1 MTQRASQTTSHV
13 LAIISHALLRPSV
26 SSLVRQRKLSM
37 KAVRRAVHR
46 RRNPCAVQPRGGGG
60 HTAGGSAGGPRAAA
74 TDVEGSGWTAAGGA
88 APARGAPAATSIA
101 APIPEPQPP
110 RGRRG
115 GRPPAARAGRRR
127 RRRQKDG
134 VYCWRREARCRREKH
149 PPRCNGAGAVVAHW
163 RRPPRRWHCR
173 RRKATPPRRRRVA
186 DLRAKEASKIQNAA
200 MARVQCSHAIALTH
214 LRRRGLVSGGRG
226 GVAVAVGAGVRPR
239 HCAAGGWFWSLVR
252 WLLLL
257 FDWRLWSS
265 RGTPRCS
272 KKDLWASN
280 SFDIDP
286 STIFV
291 GCPGRFLDLGKTEK
305 SYTCP
310 TPRIIQNLGP
320 IGFLN

>member
-13 LAIISHALLRPSV
+13 VAIISHALLRPSV

-88 APARGAPAATSIA
+88 APARGAPAATIIA

-127 RRRQKDG
+127 QKDG
-134 VYCWRREARCRREKH
+134 VNCWRREARYRREKH
-149 PPRCNGAGAVVAHW
+149 PPRCNDAGAVVAHW
-163 RRPPRRWHCR
+163 RRSPRRWHCR
-173 RRKATPPRRRRVA
+173 QRKVTPPRRRRVA

-226 GVAVAVGAGVRPR
+226 GVAVAVSGRGFVRVIARLVAGSGLWFAGCCCCLIGGCGVPEELLAVPKKISGLRTASILIQVR
-239 HCAAGGWFWSLVR
+239 F
-252 WLLLL
+252 
-257 FDWRLWSS
+257 
-265 RGTPRCS
+265 
-272 KKDLWASN
+272 LWAAQVDFWTWAKRKNRTPARPQESY
-280 SFDIDP
+280 
-286 STIFV
+286 
-291 GCPGRFLDLGKTEK
+291 KTWAQ
-305 SYTCP
+305 SD
-310 TPRIIQNLGP
+310 
-320 IGFLN
+320 F